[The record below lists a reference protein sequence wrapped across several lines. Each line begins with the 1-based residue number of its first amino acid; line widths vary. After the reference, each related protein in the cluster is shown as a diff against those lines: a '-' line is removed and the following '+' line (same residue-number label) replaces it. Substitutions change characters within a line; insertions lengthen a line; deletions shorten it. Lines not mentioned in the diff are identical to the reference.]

1 MIGSLSVK
9 AICARWAGPLVMA
22 VSLLCPQIA
31 NAQSDFPSRPV
42 KIVVPYP
49 AGGTT
54 DLITRMYAT
63 ELSEKLGQPFVVDNR
78 PGGGTNVGAE
88 AVARAAP
95 DGHTLFVV
103 QAASHGVNP
112 SLFTKLNYDA
122 VKDFSAAGQ
131 MARTAMFLI
140 ANPNVPF
147 RTVQDLLKYARANPG
162 KLNYASQGN
171 GSPGHLAGALLTMR
185 TGTNMVHVPYK
196 GAAQALT
203 DLVGGQVQFGF
214 LSLDGVARGLL
225 AEGKLKVL
233 AVAASSRWPTDPQIP
248 SMAEEGVPDFEVLSY
263 FGLAAPARTPEA
275 ALDKLNRAMQE
286 IT

>member
-1 MIGSLSVK
+1 MTQGIRLLLMLRKDAEMIGSLSVK

-171 GSPGHLAGALLTMR
+171 GSPGHLAG
-185 TGTNMVHVPYK
+185 
-196 GAAQALT
+196 
-203 DLVGGQVQFGF
+203 
-214 LSLDGVARGLL
+214 
-225 AEGKLKVL
+225 
-233 AVAASSRWPTDPQIP
+233 
-248 SMAEEGVPDFEVLSY
+248 
-263 FGLAAPARTPEA
+263 
-275 ALDKLNRAMQE
+275 
-286 IT
+286 